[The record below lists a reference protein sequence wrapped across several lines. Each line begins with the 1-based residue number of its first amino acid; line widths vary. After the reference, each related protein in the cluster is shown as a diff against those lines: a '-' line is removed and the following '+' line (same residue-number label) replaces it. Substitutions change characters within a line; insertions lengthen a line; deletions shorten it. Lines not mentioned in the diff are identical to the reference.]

1 MPFRNFGK
9 SLRSRTLLSFI
20 CALIP
25 LFLLLGGVVEIL
37 LLPWIESRTRKELAN
52 VTELLSHAVRAGA
65 SVAIRNHLKG
75 IAEHNR
81 EIARHHLDLAEQG
94 LLDRDEAIRRLRRI
108 LLSQK
113 VGDTG
118 YLYCIDSRGIAV
130 VHPAPDVQGTD
141 NTRFAFV
148 REQMRRREGY
158 IEYDWKNPDEGM
170 PRPKAL
176 YMVYFEPLDWIIS
189 ASSYRSEFSKLLDP
203 ADFQDAVLSLRFGTS
218 GYAYVIDGNGDVLIH
233 PSISDFNVFAEGG
246 KEAGFVRTMLEQGVG
261 FIQYDWRN
269 PSEPQ
274 PRRKLAAFATIPE
287 LGWTVVSSAYRN
299 EVMRPVRTART
310 VAYAGMALLILG
322 GAAAAFFLSAR
333 LSRPLEAMV
342 RRLDDNAR
350 RGREEPLPVGGAD
363 EIVRLAREFNEYIDL
378 LRERNAEIG
387 RQRAKYQSLFE
398 TAPDAVFLVRGR
410 VVVDCNPAT
419 CDLFRGSRASLIGKT
434 VLDLSPPTQANG
446 GSSADRAER
455 ILASCREGTVQ
466 TFGWT
471 HQALDGTLFEAE
483 VRLKAFGEDG
493 GDPLVVAFMRDVT
506 ERIQAER
513 ALRESEFFLKSV
525 LESVQEGISILNP
538 DLTIRHVNPIMADWY
553 RERLPLVGN
562 RCHEVYHGRSAPC
575 DGCPA
580 LRCLRTGRVER
591 TEVPGIPGSELEWL
605 ELFTYPM
612 VHPDTGEIT
621 GIVEFVR
628 DITARKR
635 NEVALR
641 ESEARFRAM
650 IQSSADMIFIVGPDN
665 RIGYVSPSVTRILGY
680 PPDALVG
687 ANAFERVHPDDLA
700 IVREELGQVFD
711 FENDGLPTEFRFRKA
726 DGEWVVME
734 ALGSNQMELPSLGG
748 VVITARDITR
758 RKRIEQALR
767 ENEENLRVTL
777 ASIGDGVIAADTD
790 RCVTRMNPVAE
801 TLTGWPAAEAA
812 GKPLATVFSISDI
825 DTRRPIEDVANR
837 ALSAE
842 PALETAPH
850 RLLLSRNGPE
860 YRIAHSGAPIR
871 DDSGR
876 IRGIV
881 IVFRDV
887 TEEYALQEELHQSRK
902 MDAVGQLA
910 GGVAHDFNNMLGGIM
925 GAADVLKLK
934 LRDDADFRR
943 FLDMIAD
950 SVQRASDLTA
960 KLLTFAR
967 KQSIGSTPVDVHDA
981 VREAVSLLE
990 NTIDRRIRLESH
1002 LDADASVVVG
1012 DLSQLQNAFLNL
1024 GINAAHAM
1032 PDGGT
1037 LTFLSRRVDLSP
1049 LDCSTDLFDLRPG
1062 SYVEI
1067 EIRDTGCG
1075 IPAKHLSRIFD
1086 PFFTTKPEGKGTG
1099 LGLSAVFGTVRRH
1112 GGAVRVY
1119 SEEGRGTVFRIW
1131 LPVAEGRAVP
1141 AAPSLEAVSGN
1152 GRVLVVD
1159 DEPVMRATAEAILT
1173 ELGYEVLLA
1182 ENGREGLARFQE
1194 THAEIDLVL
1203 LDMIMP
1209 EMNGRDC
1216 FLAMREIDPRV
1227 RVVLSSGFTL
1237 DEDLDDLRE
1246 KGLRGFVRK
1255 PYRVATLSHALA
1267 DALFG
1272 EGETGTRQ
1280 SGGRGNI

>member
-1 MPFRNFGK
+1 MLVRSIGK

-25 LFLLLGGVVEIL
+25 LFFLLGAVVEIL
-37 LLPWIESRTRKELAN
+37 LVPWIESRTRKELAN

-81 EIARHHLDLAEQG
+81 EIAGHHLDMVARG

-113 VGDTG
+113 VADSG

-141 NTRFAFV
+141 NTRFASV

-158 IEYDWKNPDEGM
+158 MEYDWKNPGDAT

-203 ADFQDAVLSLRFGTS
+203 ADFRDAVLSLRFGTS
-218 GYAYVIDGNGDVLIH
+218 GYAYVIDAQGEVLIH
-233 PSISDFNVFAEGG
+233 PSLTDFNVFAEGG
-246 KEAGFVRTMLEQGVG
+246 DEAGFVRTMLDRGAG
-261 FIQYDWRN
+261 FIEYDWRN
-269 PSEPQ
+269 ADEPR

-287 LGWTVVSSAYRN
+287 LGWTVVASAYRN
-299 EVMRPVRTART
+299 EVLRPVRTART
-310 VAYAGMALLILG
+310 VAYVGMALLVLG
-322 GAAAAFFLSAR
+322 GAAAAFFLSAP

-342 RRLDDNAR
+342 RRLDENAR
-350 RGREEPLPVGGAD
+350 LGREDPLPVAGAE
-363 EIVRLAREFNEYIDL
+363 EIARLGREFNNYTAL

-471 HQALDGTLFEAE
+471 HRALDGTRFEAE

-493 GDPLVVAFMRDVT
+493 GAPLVVAFMRDVT

-562 RCHEVYHGRSAPC
+562 RCHEAYHGRSAPC

-650 IQSSADMIFIVGPDN
+650 IQSSADMIFIIRADN
-665 RIGYVSPSVTRILGY
+665 RIGYVSPSVSRILGY
-680 PPDALVG
+680 PSDALVG
-687 ANAFERVHPDDLA
+687 TNAFERVHPDDLA
-700 IVREELGQVFD
+700 IVREELGQVFQ
-711 FENDGLPTEFRFRKA
+711 FENDGIPTEFRFRKS

-734 ALGSNQMELPSLGG
+734 ALGSNQMELPSLRG

-777 ASIGDGVIAADTD
+777 ASIGDGVIAADT
-790 RCVTRMNPVAE
+790 RGRVKRMNPVAE

-812 GKPLATVFSISDI
+812 GKPLDAVFSVVDI
-825 DTRRPIEDVANR
+825 ETRGPVEAAVP
-837 ALSAE
+837 
-842 PALETAPH
+842 PAPAGGTAPH
-850 RLLLSRNGPE
+850 RLLLSRKGRE
-860 YRIAHSGAPIR
+860 FRIAHSGAPIR
-871 DDSGR
+871 DDAGR
-876 IRGIV
+876 TRGVV

-934 LRDDADFRR
+934 LRNDADLRR

-990 NTIDRRIRLESH
+990 NTIDRRIRLESR

-1024 GINAAHAM
+1024 GINAAQAM
-1032 PDGGT
+1032 PEGGA
-1037 LTFLSRRVDLSP
+1037 LTFASRRLDLSP
-1049 LDCSTDLFDLRPG
+1049 LDCSVDVFDLTPG
-1062 SYVEI
+1062 PYVEI

-1075 IPAKHLSRIFD
+1075 IPAEELPRIFD

-1131 LPVAEGRAVP
+1131 LPVAEDRAVP
-1141 AAPSLEAVSGN
+1141 AAPSLEAVPGN

-1182 ENGREGLARFQE
+1182 ENGREGLERFQE
-1194 THAEIDLVL
+1194 AHAEIDLVL

-1216 FLAMREIDPRV
+1216 FLAMRKIDPEV
-1227 RVVLSSGFTL
+1227 RVVLSSGFTM
-1237 DEDLDDLRE
+1237 DEDLDDLRGH
-1246 KGLRGFVRK
+1246 GLRGFVRK
-1255 PYRVATLSHALA
+1255 PYRVATLSRALA
-1267 DALFG
+1267 DARVG
-1272 EGETGTRQ
+1272 KD
-1280 SGGRGNI
+1280 GGRRPHSEIEEEI